1 MIADFLNVVRGR
13 EPDGAELAIV
23 ADKLH
28 AAIVAEGR
36 T

>member
-1 MIADFLNVVRGR
+1 MVSDFLRIVRGR
-13 EPDGAELAIV
+13 EPDGAEVAIV

-28 AAIVAEGR
+28 AAAVAEDR